1 MCIRHHI
8 FHAYLQCS
16 MWHQAP
22 FIEYI
27 KMNPVKYG
35 YKFDEGENLLPT
47 IMTELSISVGFSIS
61 CNYSEC
67 SRPGICRCRQRKIV
81 CCHYRKS

>member
-1 MCIRHHI
+1 
-8 FHAYLQCS
+8 

-22 FIEYI
+22 FIENI
-27 KMNPVKYG
+27 QMNPVKYG